1 MLLSLEAAN
10 TTTLLDLL
18 LLRLCLMHKSL
29 GTKQLLLA
37 CKDCASALYDTAI
50 NAKSIVDEICGGIKQ
65 GVTGGKQT

>member
-1 MLLSLEAAN
+1 MSLSLEAAN
-10 TTTLLDLL
+10 TTTLLD

-50 NAKSIVDEICGGIKQ
+50 NAKSIVDECCGGIKQ